1 MLRTQIIRTGDPGGI
16 VCCQGEQNCH
26 RRFGVAQGMAQL
38 FQPMGDIHAV
48 ADDGIIHALGR
59 ANIADNDRTRVNA
72 DSQPQGCAWLGFI
85 AVFHRR
91 TNRQAVRQ
99 ARAA

>member
-1 MLRTQIIRTGDPGGI
+1 
-16 VCCQGEQNCH
+16 
-26 RRFGVAQGMAQL
+26 
-38 FQPMGDIHAV
+38 
-48 ADDGIIHALGR
+48 
-59 ANIADNDRTRVNA
+59 VNA